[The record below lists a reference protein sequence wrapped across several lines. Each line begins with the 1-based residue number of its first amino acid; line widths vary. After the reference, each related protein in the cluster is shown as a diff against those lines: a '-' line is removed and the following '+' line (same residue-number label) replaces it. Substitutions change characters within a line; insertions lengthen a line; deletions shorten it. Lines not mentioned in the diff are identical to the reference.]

1 MNASKKSNKNKAI
14 ASSNTNGL
22 IPNGTSLATSNINNT
37 AVNTNGVASSKQQK
51 KLTKNKLKK
60 SETNSPSQ
68 LLIDEL
74 DQNNDDLDADADYDY
89 VNKNDLVKRLE
100 DDLKKLRI
108 EIEQQ
113 KAVEE
118 YLRNQINYITKCD
131 KAEKLK
137 LEKLQKENEAL
148 QSKYTKLSAVKQKEK
163 DELDLIE
170 KRLQEEKRV
179 RTFLEMQ
186 LSQERKLREN
196 QERQQSA
203 ASVNVNKT
211 TKPVLTFEHQGAI
224 TAASVVAGTAT
235 AAAAAAAAAVAS
247 SQVSCTEH
255 CKKKTQDY
263 ENENKL
269 LNEECRKK
277 QERLVM
283 LECEVKN
290 QAKQREAES
299 RFDSLMIAF
308 KLMEDKNASLQES
321 LSAETRFKLDLFSA
335 LGETRRQL
343 EAVSYQLE
351 SKEREL
357 NAFKSIFK
365 QTLSVPSTDLTQ
377 NDLISQYLANQL
389 NSLQSHNNSS
399 VNNSPS
405 TTPSINNNSSSSL
418 MNGIIV
424 NNNSNNNNSNN
435 TNTSNNNK

>member
-1 MNASKKSNKNKAI
+1 MNTNKKGNKVKAI
-14 ASSNTNGL
+14 TNSNTNGS
-22 IPNGTSLATSNINNT
+22 IPNGTSMTTSNTTTNS
-37 AVNTNGVASSKQQK
+37 NGVVSSKNQK
-51 KLTKNKLKK
+51 KLNKNKLKK
-60 SETNSPSQ
+60 SENSPS
-68 LLIDEL
+68 LLLNDEL
-74 DQNNDDLDADADYDY
+74 DQNNEELDTDADYDY

-148 QSKYTKLSAVKQKEK
+148 QSKYAKLSAVKQKEK
-163 DELDLIE
+163 DELDTME
-170 KRLQEEKRV
+170 KRLQEEKRS

-196 QERQQSA
+196 QERLNA
-203 ASVNVNKT
+203 VTNNVNKN
-211 TKPVLTFEHQGAI
+211 TKPVMSSVENQGLI
-224 TAASVVAGTAT
+224 TAASVVAGTA
-235 AAAAAAAAAVAS
+235 VA
-247 SQVSCTEH
+247 QVSCTEN

-343 EAVSYQLE
+343 EAVNYQLE

-365 QTLSVPSTDLTQ
+365 QTLSLPSSDISQ

-389 NSLQSHNNSS
+389 NSLQNHNNTSGK
-399 VNNSPS
+399 NSPS

-424 NNNSNNNNSNN
+424 NSNNSNINSNN
-435 TNTSNNNK
+435 TSSINNNK

>member
-1 MNASKKSNKNKAI
+1 MNVSKKSNKNKAI
-14 ASSNTNGL
+14 TSSNTNGL
-22 IPNGTSLATSNINNT
+22 IANGTSSTTSNINST
-37 AVNTNGVASSKQQK
+37 AINTNGVASSKQQK

-148 QSKYTKLSAVKQKEK
+148 QSKYTKLSAIKQKEK

-196 QERQQSA
+196 QERQQNA

-235 AAAAAAAAAVAS
+235 AAAAAAAAAIAAS

-283 LECEVKN
+283 LECELKN

-343 EAVSYQLE
+343 EAVNYQLE

-365 QTLSVPSTDLTQ
+365 QTLSVPSSDITQ

-424 NNNSNNNNSNN
+424 NSNNNNN